1 MHSNGRLWAVAVIAL
16 ALGIVAGGAAMSIA
30 ERSRVTKL
38 QGSLTSVMQRLEESD
53 EQVQNLSDKLS
64 QTPDNPST
72 AQPPTQPPANQAT
85 EKRQFGFVKSV
96 TPGSPGKI
104 VVDFATYLTGEAA
117 AKAATKASEESPP
130 PNDYFIV
137 NADESPSTLKL
148 AADTVVRLTTRPGE
162 GSVVGGYDT
171 DVATFAGYL
180 SANNEDTAPLRA
192 DGYWLAVKDGVVTA
206 IEEQYA
212 P

>member
-16 ALGIVAGGAAMSIA
+16 VLGIVAGSAAMSIA
-30 ERSRVTKL
+30 ERGRVTKL
-38 QGSLTSVMQRLEESD
+38 QGSLSSVMQRLEASD
-53 EQVQNLSDKLS
+53 KQVQDLSDKLN
-64 QTPDNPST
+64 QTPETPPQTQPS
-72 AQPPTQPPANQAT
+72 TQPPANQPAD
-85 EKRQFGFVKSV
+85 KRQFGFVKSV
-96 TPGSPGKI
+96 TPGAPGKI

-117 AKAATKASEESPP
+117 AKAATKAGEESPP

-137 NADESPSTLKL
+137 NEDESPSTLKL

-180 SANNEDTAPLRA
+180 SANNEDTAALRA
-192 DGYWLAVKDGVVTA
+192 DGYWLTVQNGVVTA
-206 IEEQYA
+206 VEEQYA